1 MLSQLSHVREGGR
14 TRVVRSVWSCWSLSN
29 LSEGW
34 EVIRQ
39 NTVHLKWHR
48 VTQRSAKRSILNV
61 FVFSRNSS
69 RIFWGLKN
77 NWIRNR
83 QGPTVDPSKKADW
96 PSCCELNIY
105 FGEKH
110 SGKIKWSAGQGREL
124 NWLGDLSEKT
134 EVKKRNKKLQ
144 REEEEYHTQHIFT
157 FCLSTPNTV
166 LFSPADSGERPV
178 IMCSWWSL
186 WNALVHFSSTL
197 INLHRKSHLPLSRFW
212 LPSLYF

>member
-1 MLSQLSHVREGGR
+1 MWRISIQYIIGDQTAGMLSQLSHVREGGR

-39 NTVHLKWHR
+39 NTVHLTWHR

-96 PSCCELNIY
+96 PSCCELKIY

-110 SGKIKWSAGQGREL
+110 SGKIKWSAEQGRAGQGTQLTWGFIRE
-124 NWLGDLSEKT
+124 NTGKEK
-134 EVKKRNKKLQ
+134 K
-144 REEEEYHTQHIFT
+144 
-157 FCLSTPNTV
+157 
-166 LFSPADSGERPV
+166 
-178 IMCSWWSL
+178 
-186 WNALVHFSSTL
+186 
-197 INLHRKSHLPLSRFW
+197 
-212 LPSLYF
+212 